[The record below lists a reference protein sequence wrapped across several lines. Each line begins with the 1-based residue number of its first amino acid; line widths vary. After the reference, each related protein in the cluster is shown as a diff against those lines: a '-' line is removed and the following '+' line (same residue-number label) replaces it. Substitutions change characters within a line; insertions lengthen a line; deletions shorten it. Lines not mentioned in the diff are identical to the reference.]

1 MLQENIR
8 MRRKAM
14 GLSQEE
20 VARRLHITR
29 QTLSKWEN
37 GLSVP
42 DAQLLQ
48 QLAEVLEVPIAWL
61 LDGPATAEQGDQE
74 GERDTVAQQ
83 LERLNLLLAERN
95 RRSRRIWRIVAGI
108 LLGTVLLTILLMLMS
123 LVVFRNLTAEPQVS
137 EGGVVTV
144 DDQVYDS

>member
-48 QLAEVLEVPIAWL
+48 QLAEVLEVPVAWL
-61 LDGPATAEQGDQE
+61 LDGPARAEQENQE